1 MSAPINNNLSSANV
15 SPFLHTIPATNNSA
29 PVAAAPAAS
38 VSLPEGVTTEQSG
51 QLIEESAELLALHNQ
66 VIDSAM
72 PQELK
77 TRSIGM
83 LNRLEKLAKFGF
95 FTKEFEPVEK
105 YISWVTKVPWDKASV
120 DNLDIKN
127 VRAQLD
133 KTHYGMTEV
142 KERILEYVAMINLL
156 AKRELEHPEIPLRK
170 RAPVI
175 CFVGV
180 QGIGK
185 TTVAKSIAAALG
197 RKFVR
202 VPLGGM
208 ADIRE
213 LRGIPKSEMNSEPG
227 QILKAFI
234 HSGVMNPLLLL
245 DEVDKVSEGNNV
257 HADIMAALL
266 EILDPEQNY
275 EFSDHY
281 IDFPVD
287 LSRCIFICTANNL
300 GGISAALLD
309 RLEVVRMSSYSDDEK
324 QHIAKEYLLPK
335 VMSESGL
342 NADQLVFREDVW
354 PLVIR
359 PLGFDAGIRQ
369 LERNLTSVVRKIA
382 KKVVMGEASNF
393 EVTPDNFREYFP
405 LDIGVYS

>member
-1 MSAPINNNLSSANV
+1 
-15 SPFLHTIPATNNSA
+15 
-29 PVAAAPAAS
+29 
-38 VSLPEGVTTEQSG
+38 
-51 QLIEESAELLALHNQ
+51 
-66 VIDSAM
+66 
-72 PQELK
+72 
-77 TRSIGM
+77 
-83 LNRLEKLAKFGF
+83 
-95 FTKEFEPVEK
+95 
-105 YISWVTKVPWDKASV
+105 
-120 DNLDIKN
+120 
-127 VRAQLD
+127 
-133 KTHYGMTEV
+133 
-142 KERILEYVAMINLL
+142 MINLL
-156 AKRELEHPEIPLRK
+156 DKREQENPGQLLRK

-202 VPLGGM
+202 IPLGGM

-213 LRGIPKSEMNSEPG
+213 LRGVPKSETNSEPG
-227 QILKAFI
+227 QIVKAFVR
-234 HSGVMNPLLLL
+234 SEVMNPLMLL

-266 EILDPEQNY
+266 EILDPEQNSD
-275 EFSDHY
+275 FSDHY
-281 IDFPVD
+281 VDFPVD

-309 RLEVVRMSSYSDDEK
+309 RLEIVRMSSYSDDEK
-324 QHIAKEYLLPK
+324 QHIAKSYLLPK
-335 VMSESGL
+335 VLAESGL
-342 NADQLVFREDVW
+342 TADQIVFRDDVW

-369 LERNLTSVVRKIA
+369 LERNLTQVVRKIA
-382 KKVVMGEASNF
+382 KKIVMGEGTNF
-393 EVTPDNFREYFP
+393 EISPENFREYFP